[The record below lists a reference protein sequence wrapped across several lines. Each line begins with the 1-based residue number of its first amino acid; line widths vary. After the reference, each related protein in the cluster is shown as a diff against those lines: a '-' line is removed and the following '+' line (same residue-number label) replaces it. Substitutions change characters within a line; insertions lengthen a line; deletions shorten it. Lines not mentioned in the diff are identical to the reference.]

1 MPLVWFLQEA
11 CGAVLGGG
19 PGDRALEIAP
29 MPLFLRRVP
38 YLSTS
43 FQLTRFKIHVF
54 VLSAVVTYS
63 LS

>member
-1 MPLVWFLQEA
+1 M
-11 CGAVLGGG
+11 LGGG
-19 PGDRALEIAP
+19 PGDWALEIAP

-43 FQLTRFKIHVF
+43 FQLTRFKNHVF